1 MIAREKSQSASAEQR
16 LKELGI
22 ELPAPPEPFGTAS
35 NDYIAVTRTIF
46 RSYQHQPLQTGSLID
61 RAAP

>member
-22 ELPAPPEPFGTAS
+22 ELPAPPVPFGTAS
-35 NDYIAVTRTIF
+35 NDYIAVTSTIF
-46 RSYQHQPLQTGSLID
+46 RSYQHQ
-61 RAAP
+61 